1 MRSSLINLCQT
12 SQPYSLPPW
21 PSQNLTT
28 VPSNNVLATVIAR
41 VTQET
46 IASLSKTK
54 SLKDIKAAATAAA
67 IKSITQLSA
76 RNKDDNHST
85 NSSAERAHEEL
96 PDAMSDHESDI
107 DSYSDEEVDPITH
120 KVRKPR
126 TVRMFKKVPVN
137 EDLVI
142 IVINGHTGN
151 DSRRPITD
159 LGEFFK
165 YQL

>member
-1 MRSSLINLCQT
+1 LA
-12 SQPYSLPPW
+12 
-21 PSQNLTT
+21 T
-28 VPSNNVLATVIAR
+28 VPSNDVLATFIAR

-46 IASLSKTK
+46 TASLFKTK
-54 SLKDIKAAATAAA
+54 SLKDIKAATTAAV

-96 PDAMSDHESDI
+96 PDAMSDHKSDI

-126 TVRMFKKVPVN
+126 TVRMFKKIRVN
-137 EDLVI
+137 QDLVI
-142 IVINGHTGN
+142 IVINRHTRN

-159 LGEFFK
+159 LGEFF
-165 YQL
+165 QFHM